1 MNITFSVFPI
11 SGDFVYITDSAY
23 TQSQIRQMEIE
34 ILKVLNFDLVT
45 VISHLVATILTL
57 QWGTSSVFECPK
69 QFRPSNGSLFKP

>member
-1 MNITFSVFPI
+1 MICVHHVTIFPISGDFVNITFSVFAI

-45 VISHLVATILTL
+45 VISHLVAKILTL
-57 QWGTSSVFECPK
+57 QWGSE
-69 QFRPSNGSLFKP
+69 